1 MVRVNVYMVVT
12 TLKEQLLLGI
22 TFVEPRPRAPDT
34 IMNYNSEFIS
44 GDLGKEKDGFIGQD
58 LLSQDADELRQYF
71 PIIKSSRN

>member
-34 IMNYNSEFIS
+34 IMNYDSEFITEEVFV
-44 GDLGKEKDGFIGQD
+44 L
-58 LLSQDADELRQYF
+58 A
-71 PIIKSSRN
+71 PVA

>member
-34 IMNYNSEFIS
+34 IMNYNSEFITEEVFFWLQS
-44 GDLGKEKDGFIGQD
+44 HEF
-58 LLSQDADELRQYF
+58 SPET
-71 PIIKSSRN
+71 